1 MKILIRHILM
11 ILLLSIVSCEN
22 IIQPQK
28 EKDFTSPYFPLAL
41 GNKWYYKYWDRFDST
56 FVHPESIILTEE
68 VKSTRMLNDKLFF
81 LIERCY
87 LNLDGSIH
95 IQDSIYYNFSGDTL
109 YQVLSNCEFSEES
122 ISIRAIFADS
132 GHVSYQM
139 KWYDEYYEA
148 YSRLETD
155 TTMNFVFY
163 KPQWVDSGS
172 EWKFKKNV
180 GVIDYISYQTY
191 GKRLVKYEFY

>member
-1 MKILIRHILM
+1 MKKQIRHILM
-11 ILLLSIVSCEN
+11 LLLLLIVSCEN
-22 IIQPQK
+22 LVEPQK
-28 EKDFTSPYFPLAL
+28 EKDISSPYFPLSI

-56 FVHPESIILTEE
+56 FVYPDSVIFTEE
-68 VKSTRMLNDKLFF
+68 VKSTRILNNKIFF

-87 LNLDGSIH
+87 LNLDGLIRMK
-95 IQDSIYYNFSGDTL
+95 DSVYYNFTGDTL
-109 YQVLSNCEFSEES
+109 YQILSDLEFSEES
-122 ISIRAIFADS
+122 LSIIAIFADT

-139 KWYDEYYEA
+139 KWYDQYYDA

-180 GVIDYISYQTY
+180 GVLDYISYQTY